1 MGKVIVSVVRD
12 SIIQIK
18 QGWQVLVKSLDFVLN
33 KIGMEDLKQG
43 QVFSLDFDRV
53 GLMIQEILMI
63 RILGNKILCNLENVI

>member
-1 MGKVIVSVVRD
+1 MGKVIVRVVRD